1 VIEPHGNAVY
11 ADARLPF
18 EPAAWFTDVAPLYPG
33 TDRQEILAFAPSGKT
48 AAVDVGNHAFA
59 WRLPGVVAG
68 SLMAVLVYLL
78 ARLLVRRRSVAVLAG
93 LVTLLDGMLFVQSRI
108 AMNDVYV
115 GLFIVAAY
123 TLFAGLWLGRWRG
136 PWAFWLLMP
145 AIGGLLGLALAS
157 KWVALYAIGGLGILI
172 LARSALGRLLLV
184 GGLVV
189 ATAVLGYLSL
199 AVPEGGT
206 SGGNLTFMLLMVGL
220 TLLAVAV
227 SVLHPIAWSLEEV
240 RLAIAGPVV
249 AGVGLLLVALPL
261 GLVGPLECAAGAGA
275 CANPPLLEVA
285 FALVALGGLAAVAF
299 RVAARGGVGPLA
311 PPRSAHDPASLVDPA
326 APPPNGWLRPGWA
339 WGLPVVWIGICL
351 VVIPVGVYVASYLPW
366 VALGNRLTES
376 WPAGNA
382 GQTLADLT
390 RSMYDYHNNLRATHA
405 ASSPW
410 WAWPLDLKP
419 VWFYQGGFAASSAGA
434 IYDAGNL
441 VFWWLSIPAMAFCA
455 WQAYRRQ
462 SLALALVTIAFACQW
477 LPWVR
482 IDRATFQYHYYTSL
496 PFLALALGYFLAEL
510 WHGASMRTWLLARAA
525 AALAVLGPALMWL
538 FRGPLCLFVGV
549 ESVNSGSQACVP
561 TPPGEIVITAR
572 TAGLVLVMGV
582 AIVAVVWQLLHLDDP
597 DARGEPPDP
606 IRRLRGLAVT
616 AGAAAVGIV
625 LAGALGETVLI
636 QISGFSPEVI
646 ALGLLIPLGLVAWV
660 VLTARD
666 AGGCRRAVY
675 AGVMWF
681 VIWYPNLS
689 GLALPAAF
697 VNAYQGFL
705 PAYLYPFQF
714 PVNTDPAGSLP
725 ALGPDLLA
733 LTAAL
738 AVTCVVVGYSAWTW
752 RVALAE
758 RRVDAR
764 AADDLARSGRG
775 A

>member
-1 VIEPHGNAVY
+1 VNI
-11 ADARLPF
+11 
-18 EPAAWFTDVAPLYPG
+18 
-33 TDRQEILAFAPSGKT
+33 
-48 AAVDVGNHAFA
+48 GNHAFA
-59 WRLPGVVAG
+59 WRLPGVLVGAIT
-68 SLMAVLVYLL
+68 AVLVYLL

-115 GLFIVAAY
+115 GVFIVAAY
-123 TLFAGLWLGRWRG
+123 ALFAGLWLGRWRR

-157 KWVALYAIGGLGILI
+157 KWVALYAIGGLGVLI
-172 LARSALGRLLLV
+172 LVRSALGRLLLIC
-184 GGLVV
+184 GLVV
-189 ATAVLGYLSL
+189 ATAVLGYLAL
-199 AVPEGGT
+199 AVPEGGA
-206 SGGNLTFMLLMVGL
+206 SGGNLTFMLLMIGL

-240 RLAIAGPVV
+240 RFAIAAPVV
-249 AGVGLLLVALPL
+249 AGMGLLLAAVPL
-261 GLVGPLECAAGAGA
+261 GLVGPLECAPATGV
-275 CANPPLLEVA
+275 CANPPVLEVS

-299 RVAARGGVGPLA
+299 RLAARWGFGPLA
-311 PPRSAHDPASLVDPA
+311 PPRPADDPASFVDA
-326 APPPNGWLRPGWA
+326 ATPPPSGWLRPGWA
-339 WGLPVVWIGICL
+339 GGIPLLWIAVCL
-351 VVIPVGVYVASYLPW
+351 VVIPVGVYVALYLPW

-376 WPAGNA
+376 WPAGNT

-419 VWFYQGGFAASSAGA
+419 VWFYQGGFAASTSGA

-496 PFLALALGYFLAEL
+496 PFLAIALAYFLAEL

-538 FRGPLCLFVGV
+538 FRGPLCSFVGV
-549 ESVNSGSQACVP
+549 ESVNPGSQACVS
-561 TPPGEIVITAR
+561 TPPGEIIVTAR
-572 TAGLVLVMGV
+572 TAGLILVMGV
-582 AIVAVVWQLLHLDDP
+582 AIVLVVWQLLHLDDP
-597 DARGEPPDP
+597 DARGGPPDP
-606 IRRLRGLAVT
+606 VRRLRGLALT
-616 AGAAAVGIV
+616 AGSAALAIV
-625 LAGALGETVLI
+625 LVGALLGETVLV
-636 QISGFSPEVI
+636 QVRGFSPEVI
-646 ALGLLIPLGLVAWV
+646 ALGLLVPLGLVAWV

-666 AGGCRRAVY
+666 ARRFVAGAVY

-697 VNAYQGFL
+697 VNAYQGLL
-705 PAYLYPFQF
+705 PTYLYPFQF

-725 ALGPDLLA
+725 AFGSPDLLA
-733 LTAAL
+733 LIAAL

-758 RRVDAR
+758 RRVEDPAPE
-764 AADDLARSGRG
+764 DPARSARG